1 MHKKHL
7 LYVWLTLFVIIIMA
21 SPSNCRANL
30 HLHNIHTDYIHSFAE
45 AFDTIRENQPN
56 QQDTLP
62 PPIPAPVDT
71 LQEPSDTLISP
82 VEPDTIPLETQREI
96 PVKDTTIVTEPVQEP
111 RRESSAPTIP
121 VERIQPERTR
131 IDSTIAFWVPWD
143 IVLTKPEN
151 YSTNR
156 IYPAAEL
163 YGNHELPTVFIQKE
177 LKNKTKKPDKDIFTI
192 TFLITLL
199 VLGLANFLFPLRFRE
214 TLLAAFS
221 ARHFNQLEREG
232 GIMDNWVSFFLFFN
246 FIVVFAVFVFLS
258 IKKFGGIGFIDNS
271 PVVLQIG
278 YSAIAISIF
287 LFVKFIVVRF
297 IAWVFRTENA
307 ARVYFLNI
315 LTFNHWIGIV
325 LLPVLIIDVF
335 NQSIHFTGFAWII
348 FILLNA
354 FKIIRGAYIGHK
366 NLNFS
371 AYYLFLYLCA
381 IEIAPLIIVLKI
393 ARDLLT
399 Y

>member
-7 LYVWLTLFVIIIMA
+7 LYVWLTSFVIIIMA
-21 SPSNCRANL
+21 SPSICRADL
-30 HLHNIHTDYIHSFAE
+30 LLHNIHIDYIHSFTE
-45 AFDTIRENQPN
+45 TFDTIRENLPS

-62 PPIPAPVDT
+62 PPTPPIVDT
-71 LQEPSDTLISP
+71 LQESSDTLISP
-82 VEPDTIPLETQREI
+82 VEPDTIPLETQEEI
-96 PVKDTTIVTEPVQEP
+96 PVKDTLKVTEPVQEP
-111 RRESSAPTIP
+111 RRESLPTAP
-121 VERIQPERTR
+121 VERIQPEKTR
-131 IDSTIAFWVPWD
+131 FDSTITFGVPWD
-143 IVLTKPEN
+143 ILLTKPEN
-151 YSTNR
+151 YSINR
-156 IYPAAEL
+156 IYPATEF
-163 YGNHELPTVFIQKE
+163 YGNHELPTVFTQKE

-246 FIVVFAVFVFLS
+246 FIIVFAVFVFLS
-258 IKKFGGIGFIDNS
+258 IRNFGGIGFIDNS
-271 PVVLQIG
+271 PVVIQIG

-287 LFVKFIVVRF
+287 LFVKYIVVRF
-297 IAWVFRTENA
+297 IAWIFRTENA
-307 ARVYFLNI
+307 TRLYFLNI
-315 LTFNHWIGIV
+315 LTINQWIGIV

-348 FILLNA
+348 FILLNV

-366 NLNFS
+366 SLNFS
-371 AYYLFLYLCA
+371 VYYLILYLCA

>member
-7 LYVWLTLFVIIIMA
+7 LYVWLTSFVIIIVA
-21 SPSNCRANL
+21 SPSISRADL
-30 HLHNIHTDYIHSFAE
+30 LLHNIHNDYIHSFAE
-45 AFDTIRENQPN
+45 TFDTIRENLPS

-62 PPIPAPVDT
+62 PPTPPIVDT
-71 LQEPSDTLISP
+71 LQESSDTLISP
-82 VEPDTIPLETQREI
+82 VEPDTIPLETQEEI
-96 PVKDTTIVTEPVQEP
+96 PVKDTLKVTEPVQEP
-111 RRESSAPTIP
+111 RRESLPTAP
-121 VERIQPERTR
+121 VERIQPEITR
-131 IDSTIAFWVPWD
+131 FDSTFAFGVPWD
-143 IVLTKPEN
+143 IVLTKPAN

-163 YGNHELPTVFIQKE
+163 YGNHELPTVFIEKE
-177 LKNKTKKPDKDIFTI
+177 IKNKTKKPDNDIFTI

-258 IKKFGGIGFIDNS
+258 IRNFGGIGFIDNS
-271 PVVLQIG
+271 PVVIQIG

-287 LFVKFIVVRF
+287 LFVKYIVVRF
-297 IAWVFRTENA
+297 IAWIFRTENA
-307 ARVYFLNI
+307 TRLYFLNI
-315 LTFNHWIGIV
+315 LTINQWIGIV

-348 FILLNA
+348 FILLNV

-366 NLNFS
+366 SLNFS
-371 AYYLFLYLCA
+371 VYYLILYLCA